1 MYKNVWLLKLGI
13 KKMIKNNH
21 FRWKKS
27 KFRSK
32 IVKFV
37 IKFYRLLLENV
48 SINRNVF
55 FCNSTKNQTKYTILM
70 NFSKMAWNIQK
81 VQRIFSENV
90 QIMNSEND
98 RKQTFSFKKS
108 KISIENCS
116 TNWIFIENVLKIDLN
131 VNFEMILSILKILTW
146 VQVFTVIYG
155 LTY

>member
-1 MYKNVWLLKLGI
+1 M
-13 KKMIKNNH
+13 
-21 FRWKKS
+21 F
-27 KFRSK
+27 
-32 IVKFV
+32 
-37 IKFYRLLLENV
+37 
-48 SINRNVF
+48 F
-55 FCNSTKNQTKYTILM
+55 FCKSTKNQTKYTILM
-70 NFSKMAWNIQK
+70 NFSKIAWNIQK

-116 TNWIFIENVLKIDLN
+116 IYWIFIKNVLKIALN